1 MKGRPPGTPKSDD
14 PAKKKRKRFARER
27 DLCDVKI
34 KITEHFPDA
43 TFSADGTINASPTTS
58 FPSLHQ
64 FPDGIVRPVNGQ
76 SATKKY
82 WTIQRVNGNGGNGKG
97 DGVPGP
103 HKHTLQKSD
112 EIKKSTVQRFL
123 AAQEKEAKKGQVRL
137 DRVLLYVVY
146 LDDQLPSSKSEVAM
160 QSLLNTLSCMDQIRN
175 RLSKGLTRPVTRS
188 NPTDPFNHEI
198 TFQYIYVL
206 NMLIKFAETS
216 TAKETVWKRS
226 CNC

>member
-43 TFSADGTINASPTTS
+43 TFAADGTINASPTTS
-58 FPSLHQ
+58 FPPLQQ
-64 FPDGIVRPVNGQ
+64 FPDGTVRPLNR
-76 SATKKY
+76 SSTTKKY

-123 AAQEKEAKKGQVRL
+123 AAQEKEAKKGHVSL
-137 DRVLLYVVY
+137 DPVFIFVDH
-146 LDDQLPSSKSEVAM
+146 LDDQILSSRCGVAL
-160 QSLLNTLSCMDQIRN
+160 QSPQQL
-175 RLSKGLTRPVTRS
+175 KV
-188 NPTDPFNHEI
+188 
-198 TFQYIYVL
+198 V
-206 NMLIKFAETS
+206 
-216 TAKETVWKRS
+216 
-226 CNC
+226 

>member
-43 TFSADGTINASPTTS
+43 TFSADGTINASPTS
-58 FPSLHQ
+58 GFLSLHQ
-64 FPDGIVRPVNGQ
+64 FPDGTVRSLGGPTP
-76 SATKKY
+76 TKKY

-123 AAQEKEAKKGQVRL
+123 AAQEKEARKGQVSINTVSQTENAL
-137 DRVLLYVVY
+137 FGIVV
-146 LDDQLPSSKSEVAM
+146 
-160 QSLLNTLSCMDQIRN
+160 
-175 RLSKGLTRPVTRS
+175 RPVSRRQYPLTAMSLIGLLIIVCR
-188 NPTDPFNHEI
+188 NH
-198 TFQYIYVL
+198 L
-206 NMLIKFAETS
+206 NRGDHPEML
-216 TAKETVWKRS
+216 
-226 CNC
+226 

>member
-58 FPSLHQ
+58 YSPLHQ
-64 FPDGIVRPVNGQ
+64 FMNGTGRPL
-76 SATKKY
+76 SRSSTTKKY

-123 AAQEKEAKKGQVRL
+123 AQQEKEARKGQVSHDPRF
-137 DRVLLYVVY
+137 
-146 LDDQLPSSKSEVAM
+146 
-160 QSLLNTLSCMDQIRN
+160 LS
-175 RLSKGLTRPVTRS
+175 
-188 NPTDPFNHEI
+188 
-198 TFQYIYVL
+198 
-206 NMLIKFAETS
+206 
-216 TAKETVWKRS
+216 
-226 CNC
+226 